1 MFDAVFVIIILWG
14 LVFGFVLA
22 RNYHRIYEI
31 FFTDHENMNIMRFSD
46 SVITSCMFIPFMF
59 LAPYQGEPVSFDPIS
74 AFVWERLIISCLA
87 VGIGFALSRW
97 AKSQELI

>member
-1 MFDAVFVIIILWG
+1 
-14 LVFGFVLA
+14 
-22 RNYHRIYEI
+22 
-31 FFTDHENMNIMRFSD
+31 
-46 SVITSCMFIPFMF
+46 MF
-59 LAPYQGEPVSFDPIS
+59 LASYQGEPVSFDPIS